1 MVCALKRIAVEVHNV
16 AVHDHDLMWTSSL
29 SGPDYTTCRNTPC
42 VPQVQH
48 CFSCAYNDLQLQL
61 QLIRLLNTVVSEL
74 ILCVQSPIKY
84 YSPSDEVGA
93 VNAVAV
99 KSQGN
104 LCSPQ
109 VRGQQWHWGRVVW
122 RGAVHAHA
130 QSDWL
135 VHAHGWMEAY
145 CEPLEHEKAFLHKA
159 TNQQHIQ
166 LHLSMCF
173 QSWPTKYSWHS
184 IQAHFPNLHINTL
197 THRHLY
203 IHTYTISGTNVS
215 QDISSKGHT
224 VEDWIKA

>member
-16 AVHDHDLMWTSSL
+16 AVLDHDLMWISSL

-42 VPQVQH
+42 VPQIQD

-122 RGAVHAHA
+122 RGCCACARTKRLTSACTWMDGSILWASWTREGLPA
-130 QSDWL
+130 QGNQP
-135 VHAHGWMEAY
+135 AAY
-145 CEPLEHEKAFLHKA
+145 PASSLHVLSKLTYEILLALHTSPLSQPTH
-159 TNQQHIQ
+159 QH
-166 LHLSMCF
+166 
-173 QSWPTKYSWHS
+173 
-184 IQAHFPNLHINTL
+184 
-197 THRHLY
+197 THTRTP
-203 IHTYTISGTNVS
+203 IHTYVHHIWH
-215 QDISSKGHT
+215 QCLPRH
-224 VEDWIKA
+224 